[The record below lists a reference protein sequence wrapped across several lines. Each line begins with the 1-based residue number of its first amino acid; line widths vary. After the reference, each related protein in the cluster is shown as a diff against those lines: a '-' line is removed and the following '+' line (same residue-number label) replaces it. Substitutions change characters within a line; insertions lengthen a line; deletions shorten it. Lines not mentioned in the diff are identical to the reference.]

1 MVQGNSDV
9 SYERLCVIAERLG
22 LVVPESV
29 PYLENWAHKIRG
41 RMDALERVLTLICDV
56 DHAQLCGQSGI
67 EGLRINIMNDAR
79 KIAELPVDSR
89 YLVDMMVDFEAFE
102 DSFKEM
108 TSLGD
113 DEIGRAVK
121 ILREAGEEN
130 IASKL
135 LKNGKKLAQIW

>member
-56 DHAQLCGQSGI
+56 DHAQLCGQTGI
-67 EGLRINIMNDAR
+67 EALRLNIMDDAR
-79 KIAELPVDSR
+79 KIAELDLRSR
-89 YLVDMMVDFEAFE
+89 YLADMMIDFGEFE
-102 DSFKEM
+102 KTFKEI

-121 ILREAGEEN
+121 ILREAGEEGV
-130 IASKL
+130 ASKL
-135 LKNGKKLAQIW
+135 LRIRPQMEG